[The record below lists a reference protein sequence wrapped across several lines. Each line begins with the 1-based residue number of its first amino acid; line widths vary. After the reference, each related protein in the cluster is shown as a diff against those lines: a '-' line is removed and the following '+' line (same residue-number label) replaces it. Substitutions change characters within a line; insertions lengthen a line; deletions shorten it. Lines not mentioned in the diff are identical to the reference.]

1 MNSKQ
6 ELSDELQSVA
16 DRIGTARDALNRNEI
31 VEMSDIPERMRTVAN
46 AITDLPPEEAIELR
60 PALSNLLTDFKGF
73 ADELK
78 DKIGE
83 IEAAGRTVAG
93 QSGG

>member
-16 DRIGTARDALNRNEI
+16 ERIGTARDALGRNEI

-46 AITDLPPEEAIELR
+46 AITDLPPEDAIELR
-60 PALSNLLTDFKGF
+60 PALTDLLTDFKGF

-83 IEAAGRTVAG
+83 IQAAGGTVAG

>member
-6 ELSDELQSVA
+6 ELTDELKSVA
-16 DRIGTARDALNRNEI
+16 DRIGTARDALTRNEI
-31 VEMSDIPERMRTVAN
+31 VEMSDIPDRMRTVAN

-60 PALSNLLTDFKGF
+60 PALSDLLTDFKGF
-73 ADELK
+73 AEELQ

-83 IEAAGRTVAG
+83 IKAAGGTAAG